1 MQIADLQYAP
11 GAVGPVIYVSQND
24 VGRQFQLRIYDSN
37 GSAYTPPAGST
48 CSVDG
53 IKPDKKAFSY
63 TDNVSLSGNVVT
75 ITTKLQMTCVKGTVE
90 CEVRFKK
97 DGNNIGTLNFKMIVE
112 PSPINEDADISQTEL
127 PAIIELAE
135 EEAQAAIEAADR
147 SNASAILAE
156 SYAKGGTNTRTGEDT
171 DNAKYYKEQADSQ
184 AEAAASSAADAAD
197 SAEDAEAWAV
207 GERGGVPVG
216 SLDETYEN
224 NSKYYAN
231 EADDS
236 ASNAFASEQNAKLSE
251 QNAKASENIL
261 QYYVTFVIPHFVI
274 ANNRLYISN
283 ASHGEFTVANNRL
296 YIKDAV

>member
-11 GAVGPVIYVSQND
+11 GTVGPVIHVSQND
-24 VGRQFQLRIYDSN
+24 VGRQFQLRIYDSG

-135 EEAQAAIEAADR
+135 EEAQAAIEAAAR
-147 SNASAILAE
+147 SDASAILAE

>member
-1 MQIADLQYAP
+1 MQQVDLLYSP
-11 GAVGPVIYVSQND
+11 GAVSPVICVSQMD
-24 VGRQFQLRIYDSN
+24 SGRQFKLIIYNED
-37 GSAYTPPAGST
+37 GSPYTPPAGTTASI
-48 CSVDG
+48 DG

-63 TDNVSLSGNVVT
+63 TDNISISGNVVT
-75 ITTKLQMTCVKGTVE
+75 ITTKLQMTCVKGTVV
-90 CEVRFKK
+90 CEVRFKN
-97 DGNNIGTLNFKMIVE
+97 GTTNIGTLNFNMIVE
-112 PSPINEDADISQTEL
+112 PSPINEDADISETEL
-127 PAIIELAE
+127 PAIIELAT
-135 EEAQAAIEAADR
+135 EEAQAAIEAAAR
-147 SNASAILAE
+147 SDANAILAE

>member
-11 GAVGPVIYVSQND
+11 GTVGPVIHVSQND
-24 VGRQFQLRIYDSN
+24 VGRQFQLRIYDSG

-63 TDNVSLSGNVVT
+63 TDNVSVSGNVVT

-171 DNAKYYKEQADSQ
+171 DNAKYYKEQAKNQ
-184 AEAAASSAADAAD
+184 ADAAEA
-197 SAEDAEAWAV
+197 SKNAAMQSEEDAEAWAV
-207 GERGGVPVG
+207 GERGGVPVASG
-216 SLDETYEN
+216 DETYEN
-224 NSKYYAN
+224 NSKFYAQQ
-231 EADDS
+231 ADTS
-236 ASNAFASEQNAKLSE
+236 ADNASASEQAAKLSE

-261 QYYVTFVIPHFVI
+261 QYYVTFVIPRFVI
-274 ANNRLYISN
+274 QNNRLYISD
-283 ASHGEFTVANNRL
+283 AAVGEFIVANNRL
-296 YIKDAV
+296 YIKNP